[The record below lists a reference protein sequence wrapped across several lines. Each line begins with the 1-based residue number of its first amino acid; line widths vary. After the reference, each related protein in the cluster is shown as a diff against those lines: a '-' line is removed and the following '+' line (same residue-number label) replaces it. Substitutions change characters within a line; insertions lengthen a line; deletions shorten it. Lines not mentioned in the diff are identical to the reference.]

1 MNAEFVAVFVGSSIR
16 FAAPLMLAS
25 TGELISERA
34 GVLNMSVEGMM
45 LSGAFLGAAGAWATG
60 NAALGLPI
68 GMLGVLPIA
77 LLQAFLSVTLRANQ
91 IVTGIG
97 INILALG
104 ATTLAYRELF
114 GERSSAVI
122 PGLARWSPPGLGAIP
137 VIGEPVFHQVWLVYL
152 GLAILLA
159 TSLVMRRTALGVA
172 LHAVGAA
179 PRSVDQSGLSV
190 TRLRYGAV
198 LFSGVMSGAAGCFI
212 SIGDIHTFTEGMTGG
227 AGYLAIAAIIFGNW
241 KIGRTVGACLLFGA
255 ASALQFQLP
264 LIGVH
269 VPTALLV
276 MLPYLLALIAVAGLI
291 GRQTAPLALTQPF
304 RR

>member
-60 NAALGLPI
+60 NAALGLAI

-104 ATTLAYRELF
+104 ATTAYNLD
-114 GERSSAVI
+114 GGGSSTMV
-122 PGLARWSPPGLGAIP
+122 GLEADG
-137 VIGEPVFHQVWLVYL
+137 
-152 GLAILLA
+152 
-159 TSLVMRRTALGVA
+159 TSGVRPA
-172 LHAVGAA
+172 CSV
-179 PRSVDQSGLSV
+179 RSV
-190 TRLRYGAV
+190 
-198 LFSGVMSGAAGCFI
+198 
-212 SIGDIHTFTEGMTGG
+212 GD
-227 AGYLAIAAIIFGNW
+227 
-241 KIGRTVGACLLFGA
+241 
-255 ASALQFQLP
+255 ASAGFVRSV
-264 LIGVH
+264 G
-269 VPTALLV
+269 
-276 MLPYLLALIAVAGLI
+276 G
-291 GRQTAPLALTQPF
+291 
-304 RR
+304 

>member
-1 MNAEFVAVFVGSSIR
+1 VRGGVAVRLSALGRDQYGNGRIRAVRAGAGGAGRRDRRAGRRVAVARAARSTSMNAEFVAVFVGSSIR

-60 NAALGLPI
+60 NAALGLAI

-114 GERSSAVI
+114 GERSS
-122 PGLARWSPPGLGAIP
+122 
-137 VIGEPVFHQVWLVYL
+137 
-152 GLAILLA
+152 
-159 TSLVMRRTALGVA
+159 
-172 LHAVGAA
+172 
-179 PRSVDQSGLSV
+179 
-190 TRLRYGAV
+190 
-198 LFSGVMSGAAGCFI
+198 
-212 SIGDIHTFTEGMTGG
+212 
-227 AGYLAIAAIIFGNW
+227 
-241 KIGRTVGACLLFGA
+241 
-255 ASALQFQLP
+255 
-264 LIGVH
+264 
-269 VPTALLV
+269 
-276 MLPYLLALIAVAGLI
+276 
-291 GRQTAPLALTQPF
+291 
-304 RR
+304 